1 MGLNFA
7 VARFAISHDLLENK
21 NMSVL
26 IKRAISSTATTNT
39 ASPPP
44 TDTMYKI
51 NVHVSLVPASLLTY

>member
-21 NMSVL
+21 NMSML
-26 IKRAISSTATTNT
+26 IKRAISSTATTNA
-39 ASPPP
+39 ASPP